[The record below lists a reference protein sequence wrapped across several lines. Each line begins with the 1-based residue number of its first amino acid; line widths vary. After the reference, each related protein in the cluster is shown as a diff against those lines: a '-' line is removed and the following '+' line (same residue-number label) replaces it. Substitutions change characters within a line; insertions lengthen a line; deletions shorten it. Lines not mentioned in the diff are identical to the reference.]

1 MFNVAFVQS
10 ELVTQILQL
19 GENQRSVAGMEA
31 AAKELDEAV
40 QYVFFPS
47 IFELPSRISH
57 DLGYVYALPH
67 PGFLVAEPCR
77 NALRHSQGRGKCVD
91 VAKVVGNA

>member
-19 GENQRSVAGMEA
+19 SETQRSVAGMEV

-40 QYVFFPS
+40 Q
-47 IFELPSRISH
+47 
-57 DLGYVYALPH
+57 
-67 PGFLVAEPCR
+67 
-77 NALRHSQGRGKCVD
+77 
-91 VAKVVGNA
+91 

>member
-1 MFNVAFVQS
+1 MFMFNVAFVQS

-57 DLGYVYALPH
+57 DLGYVHAFPTTLAMSESVPTRFGH
-67 PGFLVAEPCR
+67 
-77 NALRHSQGRGKCVD
+77 
-91 VAKVVGNA
+91 